1 MPWGPAPW
9 FPDTTGVLAALL
21 RRGGEAEESESLANA
36 FGSGNALGDAR
47 AHMLF
52 HLLNGEIDAEA
63 DWAEKAIEERDASTM
78 FYLRFVVCRGLR
90 ASHRWLRSR
99 R

>member
-36 FGSGNALGDAR
+36 FGSGNALGDAQ
-47 AHMLF
+47 AHMPF
-52 HLLNGEIDAEA
+52 HLLNGEICRLQRPESQPSLA
-63 DWAEKAIEERDASTM
+63 KIASM
-78 FYLRFVVCRGLR
+78 MNLGL
-90 ASHRWLRSR
+90 
-99 R
+99 